1 MKASLLV
8 DAPILDKKRIWVK
21 KVYKPYFDHDFHF
34 HKTYEFSWI
43 AEGSGKIIA
52 GDHLGHF
59 EKGELLMLGLG
70 LPHIL
75 RCDPEFYVPKPKKFT
90 TAYSIYFTSD
100 FITGMT
106 DEPNMLTSLQ
116 NLLKKSERG
125 FRVTGEAKKTATL
138 ITKKIIEAEGFEQ
151 LGLFMQLLHLLS
163 HTNDY
168 TTLASTT
175 YKLLPSETDMN
186 RFVEV
191 YDFLFK
197 NFQRQIS
204 LAEVA
209 GICSMT
215 TNAFCRF
222 FKTKTQKTFV
232 RFLTEIRIGHA
243 CKLLQDENQNIKNLC
258 YDCGFNNPVFFF
270 RSFKKITGKT
280 PMAYRKS
287 ILEINE
293 T

>member
-1 MKASLLV
+1 
-8 DAPILDKKRIWVK
+8 
-21 KVYKPYFDHDFHF
+21 
-34 HKTYEFSWI
+34 
-43 AEGSGKIIA
+43 
-52 GDHLGHF
+52 
-59 EKGELLMLGLG
+59 
-70 LPHIL
+70 
-75 RCDPEFYVPKPKKFT
+75 
-90 TAYSIYFTSD
+90 
-100 FITGMT
+100 MT
-106 DEPNMLTSLQ
+106 DEPNMLMALQ
-116 NLLKKSERG
+116 NLLQKAERG
-125 FRVTGEAKKTATL
+125 FRILGETKKTAITL
-138 ITKKIIEAEGFEQ
+138 TKKIIEAEGFEQ

-168 TTLASTT
+168 DTLASTS
-175 YKLLPSETDMN
+175 YKLQPSETDMN

-270 RSFKKITGKT
+270 RSFKKITGQT

-287 ILEINE
+287 ILKINE